1 MLACA
6 AVLGAAAAAVQNGLF
21 AKSLTAVRGERPG
34 LGMGLLLG
42 GGGLALSLF
51 NAMLAVRKPAPAAS
65 LLAAAV
71 LYALTLLLFRG
82 LQGGRQAVPAPG

>member
-1 MLACA
+1 M
-6 AVLGAAAAAVQNGLF
+6 QNGLF
-21 AKSLTAVRGERPG
+21 ATSLTAVQGERPG

-51 NAMLAVRKPAPAAS
+51 NTMLAVRKPAPATS

-71 LYALTLLLFRG
+71 LYALTLLLLRG
-82 LQGGRQAVPAPG
+82 LRGAGQAVPAPG